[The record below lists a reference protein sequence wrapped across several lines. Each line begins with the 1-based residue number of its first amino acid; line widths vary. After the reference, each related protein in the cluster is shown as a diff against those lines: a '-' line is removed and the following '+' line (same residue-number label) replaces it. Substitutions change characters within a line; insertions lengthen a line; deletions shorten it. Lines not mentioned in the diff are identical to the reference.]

1 MPQVL
6 LFDIDGTL
14 IKPGDP
20 IHQQA
25 LLDAVRT
32 VYQVEASLEGIPLGG
47 MLDSQI
53 VRLTLEKYDVP
64 ASDIRSGLTET
75 MSIMGKRYGELLDGG
90 ERRSWLL
97 PGVVELLSRL
107 NGERVLSVLT
117 GNASGVARAKLSA
130 AGIDHY
136 FPHGAYGDSADH
148 RYELVAVAIERVTHT
163 TGETFQ
169 ETDVVLI
176 GDTPRDIEAA
186 RESGAKVLAVAT
198 GRYSVDDLAE
208 HDPDIVFEDL
218 SETERVLHELN
229 AMADSPR
236 GTR

>member
-14 IKPGDP
+14 IRPGDP

-25 LLDAVRT
+25 LLDAIHS
-32 VYQVEASLEGIPLGG
+32 VYRIEASLEGVPLGG

-64 ASDIRSGLTET
+64 ADDVRTGLAET
-75 MSIMGKRYGELLDGG
+75 MTIMGKRYVELLGGG

-97 PGVVELLSRL
+97 PGVEELLPRL
-107 NGERVLSVLT
+107 NGERHLSVLT

-130 AGIDHY
+130 AGIY
-136 FPHGAYGDSADH
+136 QFFPSGAYGDSADH
-148 RYELVAVAIERVTHT
+148 RYELVAVAIEHVQQSTSESLQHS
-163 TGETFQ
+163 
-169 ETDVVLI
+169 DIVVI

-186 RESGAKVLAVAT
+186 RDSGTKVLAVAT

-208 HDPDIVFEDL
+208 HQPDLLFEDL
-218 SETERVLHELN
+218 SDTVKIRQALDQL
-229 AMADSPR
+229 A
-236 GTR
+236 